1 MCASSDGHKDTAI
14 ALAEKGADL
23 NIQDTVSDSYV
34 DIHNHEY
41 YYNDIMV
48 AMLKLSTLL
57 CTYLCMCLCLY
68 VYLCTSMYFMF
79 FVCKYNCM
87 FDRVILI
94 VIKEFLLILMMFCW
108 HWCCVCMHICVYIST
123 RVSILYVC
131 MLVVFSFI
139 RLTT

>member
-1 MCASSDGHKDTAI
+1 MCASYRGHKDTAI

-23 NIQDTVSDSYV
+23 NIQEKVSDSYV

-68 VYLCTSMYFMF
+68 VYLCTSMYFML
-79 FVCKYNCM
+79 FVLRIIVC
-87 FDRVILI
+87 LI
-94 VIKEFLLILMMFCW
+94 DSLL
-108 HWCCVCMHICVYIST
+108 S
-123 RVSILYVC
+123 S
-131 MLVVFSFI
+131 
-139 RLTT
+139 